1 MEYQFGGSSV
11 KIVVV
16 LEKETL
22 AEKIVRE
29 IIEKFPEMKTKSHHT
44 EIPHGTYILINEK
57 KQKFPEQWRLKK
69 RSITLRKRRNR
80 SLTTKQNLE

>member
-44 EIPHGTYILINEK
+44 EIPHGTCILINEK